1 MNNSLKAQQYKQ
13 NLKVVMGLLKL
24 YGKTDPEAAT
34 RSLNAM
40 TVDLLAAIR
49 NNQPNSIDAEVIR

>member
-34 RSLNAM
+34 RSLNGM
-40 TVDLLAAIR
+40 TMNLLAEIR
-49 NNQPNSIDAEVIR
+49 KSQPCGRDSEVIH